1 MRVKLSPEWV
11 LTTDHSA
18 SSYGRPI
25 LVNEDDETAYGPADF
40 VACYPASGFMM
51 ARYFVE
57 KLALKIKLT
66 EKQAQLVAR
75 FIR

>member
-18 SSYGRPI
+18 SSYGRPV
-25 LVNEDDETAYGPADF
+25 LVNEANGNVYGPGDL
-40 VACYPASGFMM
+40 VSCYPESGFMM

-57 KLALKIKLT
+57 KMALKIKLT
-66 EKQAQLVAR
+66 EKQAQLVAH
-75 FIR
+75 FIG